1 MFVKIQLW
9 FLVTIGHTHEQ
20 KDGDLGYFSKKLKEH
35 DNYVLANLMKVFMIS
50 QDCPSILQLIQKI
63 LNF

>member
-1 MFVKIQLW
+1 M
-9 FLVTIGHTHEQ
+9 IGHTHED

-35 DNYVLANLMKVFMIS
+35 DNYVLANLMKVFMAS
-50 QDCPSILQLIQKI
+50 QDRPSILQLLQKF